1 MKGQIMEKVA
11 VDGKQRLW
19 LIQQKQQ
26 LKTVEA
32 TVKNCKVFYT
42 FPKGPEIL
50 EILLHATN
58 NMFAYHKMQKHQR
71 ISKMYSLNSSY
82 YTILLYARQLTSLE
96 FPHVSNAVDTINHK
110 HVMMGHSKLQ
120 LQKHHSQKLFP
131 CNKGNFSFHLRI
143 HMLTTIKYYVVLTF
157 HFKDLHKFNVIT
169 VF

>member
-1 MKGQIMEKVA
+1 MPLSREVMKGQIMEKVA

-58 NMFAYHKMQKHQR
+58 SMFADHKMQKHQR

-96 FPHVSNAVDTINHK
+96 FPPCLKCSRYNKPWTCNDGTFKITT
-110 HVMMGHSKLQ
+110 SKAPFTKIIPLQ
-120 LQKHHSQKLFP
+120 
-131 CNKGNFSFHLRI
+131 
-143 HMLTTIKYYVVLTF
+143 
-157 HFKDLHKFNVIT
+157 
-169 VF
+169 